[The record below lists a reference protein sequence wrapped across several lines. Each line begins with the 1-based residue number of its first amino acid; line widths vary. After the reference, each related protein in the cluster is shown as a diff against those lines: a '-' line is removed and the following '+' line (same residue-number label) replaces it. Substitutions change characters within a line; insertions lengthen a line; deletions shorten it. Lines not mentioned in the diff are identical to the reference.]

1 MRRRGQTPAH
11 SYGPTAWQS
20 NANAT
25 VDTGDAPGMAMFM
38 TQMATQLGMEG
49 EALEQ
54 ALSAL
59 GAPAPPQ
66 SEECLTLTIRTPAQF
81 QRDGLQTRTRDKL
94 PVMVRHWPR
103 SAAVYTLR
111 HHTSSRV
118 KPVAV
123 LLLLRCGSTAVITR
137 CIAAAATRTSAI
149 V

>member
-1 MRRRGQTPAH
+1 MRRGQTPAH

-59 GAPAPPQ
+59 GAPPPPQ

-94 PVMVRHWPR
+94 PVMVRPD
-103 SAAVYTLR
+103 
-111 HHTSSRV
+111 
-118 KPVAV
+118 P
-123 LLLLRCGSTAVITR
+123 LLLH
-137 CIAAAATRTSAI
+137 AAAPRL
-149 V
+149 

>member
-1 MRRRGQTPAH
+1 MCVGQTPAH

-59 GAPAPPQ
+59 GAPPPPQ

-94 PVMVRHWPR
+94 PVMVRPD
-103 SAAVYTLR
+103 
-111 HHTSSRV
+111 
-118 KPVAV
+118 P
-123 LLLLRCGSTAVITR
+123 LLLH
-137 CIAAAATRTSAI
+137 AAGTTPLAE
-149 V
+149 